1 MSQLLIVAAGG
12 AVGATLRHL
21 SGMAAMRL
29 FGAGFPWGT
38 VFVNVF
44 GSFLMGLFIELAARR
59 FGASQEVRLF
69 VATGCLG
76 GFTTFSTFSLDA
88 MALAGRGSHT
98 LAAIYVIG
106 SVVVGIA
113 ALFAGL
119 ALARGLA

>member
-1 MSQLLIVAAGG
+1 MSQLLLVAAGG

-76 GFTTFSTFSLDA
+76 GFTTFSTFTVETAELLRDGR
-88 MALAGRGSHT
+88 ALAAAVYVLGSVT
-98 LAAIYVIG
+98 LGLAAAATGFLVG
-106 SVVVGIA
+106 SRA
-113 ALFAGL
+113 
-119 ALARGLA
+119 

>member
-1 MSQLLIVAAGG
+1 MWHVLLVAAGG
-12 AVGATLRHL
+12 AIGASLRHL
-21 SGMAAMRL
+21 SGLAAMRV

-38 VFVNVF
+38 VFVNVV

-88 MALAGRGSHT
+88 MALAERGSHA

>member
-12 AVGATLRHL
+12 AIGATLRHL

-88 MALAGRGSHT
+88 MALAERGSHT

>member
-1 MSQLLIVAAGG
+1 MSQLLLVAAGG

-76 GFTTFSTFSLDA
+76 GFTTFSTFGLETSRLLQEGSA
-88 MALAGRGSHT
+88 TVAALN
-98 LAAIYVIG
+98 VIA
-106 SVVVGIA
+106 SVVAGV
-113 ALFAGL
+113 FAVVLGSAITRNL
-119 ALARGLA
+119 S

>member
-1 MSQLLIVAAGG
+1 MSHLLIVAAGG

-21 SGMAAMRL
+21 SGMAALRL

-38 VFVNVF
+38 VVVNVL
-44 GSFLMGLFIELAARR
+44 GSFLMGLFIELAGRR
-59 FGASQEVRLF
+59 FDAPQEIRLL

-88 MALAGRGSHT
+88 VVLAERGSHM

-106 SVVVGIA
+106 SVVAAIG

-119 ALARGLA
+119 ALARWLA

>member
-1 MSQLLIVAAGG
+1 MSQLLLVAAGG

-59 FGASQEVRLF
+59 F

-88 MALAGRGSHT
+88 MALAERGSHT